1 MKIQQLEKLLKNL
14 GFNVKLINII
24 CIYNKLI
31 VDNPLIGVIY
41 KAQIIDGELKYN
53 QEEIADAKW
62 FTYDEIMNMKDNL
75 RNKDVIMKCLENY
88 KNNNYSSLDDI
99 IKL

>member
-1 MKIQQLEKLLKNL
+1 MKIQQSEKLLKNL
-14 GFNVKLINII
+14 GFNVKLSNIV

-31 VDNPLIGVIY
+31 GENSIRGIIY

-53 QEEIADAKW
+53 REEIADAKW
-62 FTYDEIMNMKDNL
+62 FSYDEILNMKESL
-75 RNKDVIMKCLENY
+75 RSNKALIKCLDNY
-88 KNNNYSSLDDI
+88 KNNKYILLDDI